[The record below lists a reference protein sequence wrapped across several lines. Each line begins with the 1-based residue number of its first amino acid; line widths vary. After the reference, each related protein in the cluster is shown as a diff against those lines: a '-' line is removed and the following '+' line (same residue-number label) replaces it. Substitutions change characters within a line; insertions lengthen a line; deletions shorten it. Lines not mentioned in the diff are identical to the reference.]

1 MKRSDLRWFCRSTPH
16 AVPTKGISRF
26 GSRLNMD
33 YGDILKCKALTRKMD
48 DLELLDENAPTM

>member
-1 MKRSDLRWFCRSTPH
+1 
-16 AVPTKGISRF
+16 VPTKGISRF